1 MHIKREMKNN
11 KKEKNKKILF
21 YILILLVLSWL
32 VLSLLSIKQ
41 FIDPTQS
48 APWYTGI
55 VVLTLVF
62 SIPIILVT
70 TLYLVINYNLNK
82 ESEEE

>member
-62 SIPIILVT
+62 SIIILVT